1 MAKGPSSWPVN
12 EPISHPLNP
21 YHSLGCL
28 VPLQM
33 LKERKQTVTFSM
45 LNKITT
51 FNFKILNLR
60 CIWMSCRG
68 SL

>member
-45 LNKITT
+45 LNELLHL
-51 FNFKILNLR
+51 ILKH
-60 CIWMSCRG
+60 
-68 SL
+68 